1 MTDALDPSRLTINER
16 NDLMATAKSR
26 VADLEARREHLAH
39 AGRALGAEIGDASFE
54 VYAMKR
60 ENVRVHLDKLLA
72 EEAALKVEMR
82 CISSALDLSRRRAAE
97 ITTIFD
103 RT

>member
-39 AGRALGAEIGDASFE
+39 AGRALGADRRRFLRGLRHEARECSRASGQ
-54 VYAMKR
+54 A
-60 ENVRVHLDKLLA
+60 
-72 EEAALKVEMR
+72 
-82 CISSALDLSRRRAAE
+82 SRRRS
-97 ITTIFD
+97 